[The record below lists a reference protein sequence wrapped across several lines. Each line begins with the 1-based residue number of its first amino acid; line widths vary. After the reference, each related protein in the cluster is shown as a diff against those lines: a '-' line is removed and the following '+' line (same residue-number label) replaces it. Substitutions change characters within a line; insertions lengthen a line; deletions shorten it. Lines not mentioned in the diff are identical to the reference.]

1 MSEYNLIKLLNRRDK
16 LQKDRYDVKKLQE
29 YYTREKVAAEDDKKF
44 KKAKDKEEFLRQ
56 RLTNLD
62 GEILSVQNQIQDLE
76 KSLKEE
82 EYSKSLK
89 DFYQKAVKGLTSL
102 KGALKERKI
111 SDAVAGL
118 DGLEEV
124 FQQSTFVRKED
135 LKRINEYLSLQ
146 SVRIRIGVI
155 SEEMSKEVGIN
166 ASFGGTSVS
175 AQKRANVLT
184 WIQQLSGQVNT
195 LITMLEKRMGEAPK

>member
-1 MSEYNLIKLLNRRDK
+1 MSEHNLIKLLNRRDK

-29 YYTREKVAAEDDKKF
+29 YYTRERVAAEDDKKF
-44 KKAKDKEEFLRQ
+44 KRAKEKEEFLLQ

-62 GEILSVQNQIQDLE
+62 EEILSVQNQIQDLE
-76 KSLKEE
+76 KSLKED
-82 EYSKSLK
+82 EYNKSLR
-89 DFYQKAVKGLTSL
+89 DFYQKVVKGLTSL

-135 LKRINEYLSLQ
+135 LKRINEYLSFQ
-146 SVRIRIGVI
+146 SVRTRICSI
-155 SEEMSKEVGIN
+155 SEEMSKEVSIN
-166 ASFGGTSVS
+166 AVSGGTAVS
-175 AQKRANVLT
+175 AQKRANVFL
-184 WIQQLSGQVNT
+184 WVQQLVGQINA
-195 LITMLEKRMGEAPK
+195 LIEMLEKGKDGPA